1 MEVKQNEINVYWRA
15 KNQKYNQRNRPDLQV
30 RQVTKEYLKR
40 NRPDLQ
46 VRQVTKEYLSK
57 KQKMLDVAPTQDN
70 WENQLLD
77 KLIVE
82 IRGILSK
89 KKE

>member
-15 KNQKYNQRNRPDLQV
+15 KNQKYNQ
-30 RQVTKEYLKR
+30 R